1 MNVIKK
7 TRLEMARVVGCV
19 LLFCSCTAL
28 AQVDEGVATV
38 LKAQAEPPSVSAP
51 TVDDVQ
57 AVLSDWVYSKGWSE
71 GWDAEKNRMILI
83 EEVSGR
89 IRTSEGDFLAKRAAL
104 YQEAEL
110 KLKARIIETFFME
123 VDASVIIDVPGN
135 PIAAQMEAITDE
147 YEESLAQARYAVE
160 DAAEDYADI
169 LDAADTAIADEL
181 EGVTLIDRINA
192 ILDGIAKKL
201 DEEYSS
207 EAVAADKRARANE
220 LRGMVDEAQANLSRA
235 MTAKAE
241 IERRA
246 SEEVKAIQGDYAQ
259 SQTTSVKSFSK
270 MPLLGAVVLKTAE
283 AYDGRRDYRVG
294 AVMAWSPKLQA
305 EAAAILLGNSKP
317 KPRPNKQTFD
327 EWIAALDLSSMIGT
341 RRYLAADGSVNF
353 IGFAAVEYDPNDV
366 GKEKTLRD
374 KAMQQARGMAV
385 LSMTSNVEVARLAET
400 QTFGVDGEG
409 GREDFT
415 FSNMAQKFV
424 QDTDGAVVVQGMNS
438 PSARRV
444 THKPSG
450 KPTFV
455 AYAYINS
462 DAASKSEAFREETY
476 ALKRWINKD
485 QAERAGREA
494 GMRAAADDTKNDP
507 GAYREGYMAG
517 ETGVIG
523 TDAANQAAAA
533 PQKSLA
539 ANDGAAAQGQG
550 VEEQEAEAG
559 TFMDDSDVDDDF

>member
-7 TRLEMARVVGCV
+7 TRLEMARLVGCV

-181 EGVTLIDRINA
+181 EGVTLMDRINA

>member
-1 MNVIKK
+1 
-7 TRLEMARVVGCV
+7 
-19 LLFCSCTAL
+19 
-28 AQVDEGVATV
+28 
-38 LKAQAEPPSVSAP
+38 
-51 TVDDVQ
+51 
-57 AVLSDWVYSKGWSE
+57 
-71 GWDAEKNRMILI
+71 
-83 EEVSGR
+83 
-89 IRTSEGDFLAKRAAL
+89 
-104 YQEAEL
+104 
-110 KLKARIIETFFME
+110 
-123 VDASVIIDVPGN
+123 
-135 PIAAQMEAITDE
+135 
-147 YEESLAQARYAVE
+147 
-160 DAAEDYADI
+160 
-169 LDAADTAIADEL
+169 
-181 EGVTLIDRINA
+181 
-192 ILDGIAKKL
+192 
-201 DEEYSS
+201 
-207 EAVAADKRARANE
+207 
-220 LRGMVDEAQANLSRA
+220 
-235 MTAKAE
+235 
-241 IERRA
+241 
-246 SEEVKAIQGDYAQ
+246 
-259 SQTTSVKSFSK
+259 
-270 MPLLGAVVLKTAE
+270 
-283 AYDGRRDYRVG
+283 
-294 AVMAWSPKLQA
+294 LQA

-438 PSARRV
+438 PSARV

>member
-1 MNVIKK
+1 MNVIKI
-7 TRLEMARVVGCV
+7 TRLEMARLVGCV

-57 AVLSDWVYSKGWSE
+57 AVLSDWVYSKGWTE

-89 IRTSEGDFLAKRAAL
+89 IRTSESDFLAKRAAL

-110 KLKARIIETFFME
+110 RLKARIIETFFIE

-147 YEESLAQARYAVE
+147 YEKSLAQARYAVE

-246 SEEVKAIQGDYAQ
+246 TEEVKAIQGEFAK
-259 SQTTSVKSFSK
+259 SQTTSVKSFAQ
-270 MPLLGAVVLKTAE
+270 MPLLGAVVLKSAE

-294 AVMAWSPKLQA
+294 AVMAWSPQLQA

-327 EWIAALDLSSMIGT
+327 EWVAALDLSSMIGT

-353 IGFAAVEYDPNDV
+353 VGFAAVEYDPDNV
-366 GKEKTLRD
+366 GNESEKRSA
-374 KAMQQARGMAV
+374 AMQQARGMAV
-385 LSMTSNVEVARLAET
+385 LSMKSDVEVTRLAET

-415 FSNMAQKFV
+415 FSNMAEKMM
-424 QDTDGAVVVQGMNS
+424 QDTDGFVGVQGMTS

>member
-7 TRLEMARVVGCV
+7 TRLEMARLVGCV

-57 AVLSDWVYSKGWSE
+57 AVLSAWVYSKGWSE

>member
-1 MNVIKK
+1 MNVIRK
-7 TRLEMARVVGCV
+7 TRLEMARLVGCV